1 MRRRRVST
9 PSRAP
14 ASAEPSR
21 NSATADS
28 LHAYLREIAR
38 YSPLRSEEEKTLGER
53 IRAGD
58 GEALK
63 RLVESNLRFVVA
75 YAKRYRGLGLPFL
88 DLIHEGNLGL
98 IEAARRFDP
107 ERNVRFITYAVW
119 WVRQAMLLAL
129 SEQSHALRLPQ
140 KVAGQVARVQ
150 NVRERL
156 GAELEREPTAGE
168 IARAVDLS
176 EEEVAAVDR
185 LSASDISLSA
195 AIGDDGDLELEDA
208 LEQSTIPP
216 VEVELMR
223 ATLVER
229 MRHMVSGLDE
239 KERLV
244 LGLRYGLDGDEPR
257 TLQEIGKRMGVTRE
271 RVRQIESRAKEKLR
285 RMQAAQALRGCV
297 N

>member
-1 MRRRRVST
+1 MGRRPAT
-9 PSRAP
+9 PAKGPGSGEPVR
-14 ASAEPSR
+14 ASA
-21 NSATADS
+21 TVDS
-28 LHAYLREIAR
+28 LHAYLREIGR
-38 YSPLRSEEEKTLGER
+38 FSPLRSEEEKSVGER

-63 RLVESNLRFVVA
+63 HMVESNLRFVVA
-75 YAKRYRGLGLPFL
+75 YAKRYRGMGLPFL

-98 IEAARRFDP
+98 IEAAKRFDP

-119 WVRQAMLLAL
+119 WIRQAILLAL

-156 GAELEREPTAGE
+156 GVELEREPTAGE

-185 LSASDISLSA
+185 LSAADISLSA
-195 AIGDDGDLELEDA
+195 AIGEDGDLELQDA
-208 LEQSTIPP
+208 LEQDTIPP
-216 VEVELMR
+216 VEAELMR

-229 MRHMVSGLDE
+229 MRGLVSGLDA

-257 TLQEIGKRMGVTRE
+257 TLQEIGERMGVTRE

-285 RMQAAQALRGCV
+285 RMQATQALRGCV

>member
-38 YSPLRSEEEKTLGER
+38 YSPLPSEEEKALGQR
-53 IRAGD
+53 IRSGD

>member
-38 YSPLRSEEEKTLGER
+38 YSPLPSEEEKALGQR

-150 NVRERL
+150 SVRERL

-244 LGLRYGLDGDEPR
+244 LGLRYGLNGDEPR

>member
-1 MRRRRVST
+1 VPRRSSG
-9 PSRAP
+9 PSRSASAAPARAP
-14 ASAEPSR
+14 A
-21 NSATADS
+21 TVDS

-38 YSPLRSEEEKTLGER
+38 FSPLSSEDEKIMGQR
-53 IRAGD
+53 IRTGD
-58 GEALK
+58 VEALK
-63 RLVESNLRFVVA
+63 HLVESNLRFVVA
-75 YAKRYRGLGLPFL
+75 YGKRYRGMGLPFL

-107 ERNVRFITYAVW
+107 DRNVRFITYAVW
-119 WVRQAMLLAL
+119 WIRQAILLAL

-185 LSASDISLSA
+185 LSAADISLSA
-195 AIGDDGDLELEDA
+195 AIGEDGDLELKDA
-208 LEQSTIPP
+208 LEQATIPP
-216 VEVELMR
+216 VEAELMR

-229 MRHMVSGLDE
+229 MRGLVSGLDE

-244 LGLRYGLDGDEPR
+244 LGLRYGFDGDEPR
-257 TLQEIGKRMGVTRE
+257 TLQEIGAQMGVTRE

>member
-1 MRRRRVST
+1 VRRRRVST

-38 YSPLRSEEEKTLGER
+38 YSPLPSEEEKALGQR

>member
-1 MRRRRVST
+1 M
-9 PSRAP
+9 
-14 ASAEPSR
+14 
-21 NSATADS
+21 
-28 LHAYLREIAR
+28 
-38 YSPLRSEEEKTLGER
+38 
-53 IRAGD
+53 
-58 GEALK
+58 
-63 RLVESNLRFVVA
+63 
-75 YAKRYRGLGLPFL
+75 
-88 DLIHEGNLGL
+88 
-98 IEAARRFDP
+98 
-107 ERNVRFITYAVW
+107 
-119 WVRQAMLLAL
+119 
-129 SEQSHALRLPQ
+129 
-140 KVAGQVARVQ
+140 Q

-244 LGLRYGLDGDEPR
+244 LGLRYGLNGDEPR

>member
-38 YSPLRSEEEKTLGER
+38 YSPLRSEEEKALGER

>member
-38 YSPLRSEEEKTLGER
+38 YSPLPSEEEKALGQR
-53 IRAGD
+53 IRSGD

-150 NVRERL
+150 SVRERL

>member
-1 MRRRRVST
+1 VARRRTSPPAGTRPTKESRGAST
-9 PSRAP
+9 A
-14 ASAEPSR
+14 
-21 NSATADS
+21 ADS
-28 LHAYLREIAR
+28 LHVYLREIAR
-38 YSPLRSEEEKTLGER
+38 FSPLSSEEEKLLGER
-53 IRAGD
+53 IRTGD

-75 YAKRYRGLGLPFL
+75 YGKRYRGLGLPFL

-119 WVRQAMLLAL
+119 WIRQAMLLAL

-150 NVRERL
+150 SVRERL

-176 EEEVAAVDR
+176 EERVAAMDR

-195 AIGDDGDLELEDA
+195 AIGEGGDLELEDA
-208 LEQSTIPP
+208 LEQELVPA

-229 MRHMVSGLDE
+229 MRNLVSGLDE

-244 LGLRYGLDGDEPR
+244 LWLRYGLDGEDPR
-257 TLQEIGKRMGVTRE
+257 TLQEIGQRMGVTRE
-271 RVRQIESRAKEKLR
+271 RVRQIESRAKERLR
-285 RMQAAQALRGCV
+285 HMQAAQALRGCV